1 MFWVGE
7 EGEGSNSPPRGV
19 PGSAGGPQW
28 LTPPGELFPPA
39 FWQVWLS
46 GLRSLRQ
53 KDEVEGWV
61 VSQAQ
66 IRIPGGGYL
75 TIEKIFFLYFFQPLF
90 LMYDKSMSTALTLW
104 YSPVLIYMHFGWRD
118 SKQQSWCVCG
128 LTHLYQAQ
136 RIVAMEVQCGIKNM
150 HIVKWDW
157 TRCLYKELLCGM
169 AEIKH

>member
-75 TIEKIFFLYFFQPLF
+75 TIEKIFFFFYFFQPLF

-104 YSPVLIYMHFGWRD
+104 YYPCSYLYEFWMAWLKATELMCLWVDTLVSGTENSGDGGAMWHQKHAY
-118 SKQQSWCVCG
+118 CEVG
-128 LTHLYQAQ
+128 LNKMS
-136 RIVAMEVQCGIKNM
+136 V
-150 HIVKWDW
+150 
-157 TRCLYKELLCGM
+157 
-169 AEIKH
+169 

>member
-1 MFWVGE
+1 MRQNWHCHWTCARLNRNRDSSPPKPRRWNQLVFGPRHRWGARQEWRYRGGEVFWVGE

-53 KDEVEGWV
+53 KGEVEGWV

-66 IRIPGGGYL
+66 IKDSRDV
-75 TIEKIFFLYFFQPLF
+75 IFNHREVFFVVVFLNLF
-90 LMYDKSMSTALTLW
+90 IASL
-104 YSPVLIYMHFGWRD
+104 
-118 SKQQSWCVCG
+118 
-128 LTHLYQAQ
+128 
-136 RIVAMEVQCGIKNM
+136 
-150 HIVKWDW
+150 
-157 TRCLYKELLCGM
+157 
-169 AEIKH
+169 